1 MSNVKKIKTHDRQT
15 IVQNLMTAMKK
26 RYKSAVPKHS
36 HNLLE
41 TLIYAAILEDAPE
54 ADAIAAYDRLLKG
67 FHDLNE
73 IRVSSI
79 SEIEEVLSPLAN
91 AGWPALRIRE
101 ILQLTFEKYYRF
113 DLEELKRKPVEQV
126 EKHVSKFK
134 HTTPFM
140 KLYLINNS
148 LGSHVIPLDDKSRDL
163 LAFLGIIEPQAT
175 IDAASEDLKPI
186 VRKADSHLFCHLVR
200 CMACDPHFKG
210 KLRLTSNQALGE
222 GPDGTTAVQRLA
234 EVFGGHTP
242 KTPPGPSP
250 KAKAEME
257 KEEQAKAAAKKPPR
271 PVEVAP
277 PVPPAKGAVPAKGA
291 APAKAAAPAPKPGVS
306 VKPAAP
312 AAKSAPTKA
321 APPRKPAAAPAKAH
335 VATVKKPVDKKT
347 APVRSVPAKAKAAVT
362 KKVSKPQPP
371 ANKSSTRKK

>member
-1 MSNVKKIKTHDRQT
+1 MSNVKKLKTHDRQT

-41 TLIYAAILEDAPE
+41 TLLYAAILEDATESE
-54 ADAIAAYDRLLKG
+54 ASEAFDRLLKG

-73 IRVSSI
+73 IRVSTI
-79 SEIEEVLSPLAN
+79 SEIEEALSPLHN
-91 AGWPALRIRE
+91 AGWSALRIRE
-101 ILQLTFEKYYRF
+101 ILQHTFEKFYKF

-126 EKHVSKFK
+126 EKHLSKFK

-140 KLYLINNS
+140 KLFLLQNS
-148 LGSHVIPLDDKSRDL
+148 LGAHTVPLDDKGRDL
-163 LAFLGIIEPQAT
+163 LAFLGVIEPQAT
-175 IDAASEDLKPI
+175 IEAAAEDLKAV

-200 CMACDPHFKG
+200 CMACDPQFKG

-222 GPDGTTAVQRLA
+222 GPDANTAVQRLT

-250 KAKAEME
+250 KAKADME
-257 KEEQAKAAAKKPPR
+257 KEEQAKAAAKKSSR
-271 PVEVAP
+271 PE
-277 PVPPAKGAVPAKGA
+277 PVVVKPASPAKA
-291 APAKAAAPAPKPGVS
+291 APAKAAPATAKAVPA
-306 VKPAAP
+306 KPA
-312 AAKSAPTKA
+312 
-321 APPRKPAAAPAKAH
+321 AKAH

-347 APVRSVPAKAKAAVT
+347 TAVRVEAVKSKEVVT
-362 KKVSKPQPP
+362 KKVSKPQAP
-371 ANKSSTRKK
+371 ADKKTARKK